1 MAKQNKKQKVV
12 EPVIDAASGLVV
24 AGSALINPVL
34 GVASAVIA
42 PIFQDLSKR
51 MLSPKEISRID
62 KVKELTTL
70 KIQEELDRGTPLRS
84 DLQGSGVEERI
95 QELVEGTLLTA
106 RNSYEEKK
114 LPLIANL
121 CSRSLFT
128 NTPIEN
134 MSQTLMIAERLSYRQ
149 LCIVSLYS
157 KAEFGFSPTLLDE
170 QARTK
175 WNTDEYWLGV
185 YNDLLYLIEEN
196 ILVQAKDN
204 VKHIV
209 GTIGDIIPNLVRPTY
224 LGSLLINGMLLDT
237 IPTEDTQKVQ
247 EILSGNTS

>member
-1 MAKQNKKQKVV
+1 MAKQSKKQKVG
-12 EPVIDAASGLVV
+12 EPAIDATTGLVV
-24 AGSALINPVL
+24 AGAAIINPVL
-34 GVASAVIA
+34 GIASAVVA
-42 PIFQDLSKR
+42 PVFQDLSKR

-70 KIQEELDRGTPLRS
+70 KIQEELGRGAGLRA
-84 DLQGSGVEERI
+84 DLQKPGVEDNL
-95 QELVEGTLLTA
+95 QELVEGSLLTA
-106 RNSYEEKK
+106 RSAYEEKK

-121 CSRSLFT
+121 CSRALFT

-134 MSQTLMIAERLSYRQ
+134 MSQTLIIAERLSYRQ

-157 KAEFGFSPTLLDE
+157 KAEFGFSPELLSE

-185 YNDLLYLIEEN
+185 YNDLLYLLEEN
-196 ILVQAKDN
+196 ILVQAEN
-204 VKHIV
+204 NIKHIV
-209 GTIGDIIPNLVRPTY
+209 GTIGDIIPNLIRPTY

-237 IPTEDTQKVQ
+237 IPEDDTRKLK
-247 EILSGNTS
+247 EILSGK